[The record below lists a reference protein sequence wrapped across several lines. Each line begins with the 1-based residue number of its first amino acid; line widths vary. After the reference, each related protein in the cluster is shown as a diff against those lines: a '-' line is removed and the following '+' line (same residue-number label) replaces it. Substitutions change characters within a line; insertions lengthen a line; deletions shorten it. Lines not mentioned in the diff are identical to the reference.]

1 MTLSLPPHIQRAIE
15 ERIKS
20 GKYATPE
27 DVVAAAVTSLVQQEQ
42 SDSFGPGELDE
53 LLAEGERD
61 IERGDVLD
69 ADEAFAEL
77 RRLSAERRSKAG

>member
-1 MTLSLPPHIQRAIE
+1 MEYSGLLMANIHHYAEGSFPPSRWLYKPVGPAQ
-15 ERIKS
+15 
-20 GKYATPE
+20 
-27 DVVAAAVTSLVQQEQ
+27 LVQQEQ
-42 SDSFGPGELDE
+42 SGSFGPGELDE
-53 LLAEGERD
+53 LLTEGERD